1 MWNKLRNSTH
11 RNEQGFTL
19 VEILVA
25 IGLFIFVTTA
35 ITVSVVMLSNS
46 TSKFS
51 TSSMTQNQAADTI
64 SEMTR
69 DLSSATEF
77 TYADD
82 YRVSFIAAE
91 DNKTY
96 EISYFYWNPT
106 DNYQV
111 SVPAG
116 VNTAELPKDAPA
128 IVQYRRENGSNVG
141 TTKVAVQ
148 GYSIYQQD
156 RPLFSYFNKANATM
170 ETQVVNE
177 QLKDITRVDYGF
189 LLKIDGRKGM
199 IELASAATPRYAA
212 TNIDNGGEVS
222 PTGTCATPTL
232 VGSLTPQ
239 TTVANLS
246 WTQVKG
252 SNTYTLYRMNDK
264 QKANPM
270 VVAVVN
276 NFSTTTYSDTTVTWG
291 EKYQYFIVAG
301 CAVGISD
308 ASNIVGLTVTP
319 DQPRIVNF
327 NNTDRKTLTA
337 ELEDVNEATTQNK
350 SEGQTYT
357 VARGFQ
363 NQVTWT
369 PMNGAEGYKILRKL
383 PSQTWLE
390 AITLTTIN
398 NGTKD
403 SYIDTAKTYG
413 DVYDYKVVAFNTGEN
428 GSGGDS
434 VASNEQALISPPKAS
449 SYIFTA
455 KDSARSTT
463 TDNQITISN
472 RALNTEAYRIYS
484 IYSLASTTSCPTEQN
499 DKDLMNKYA
508 MPTNVNSITDGNAPW
523 GSITCY
529 IIQPFNDAGDGPTAQ
544 NVDGLI
550 AKQYPAPFSMMDIGS
565 TKYQQMNQ
573 EVGLPAGAQCWLS
586 FAVPGTG
593 ENSCTHEGFGPIM
606 PLGLFND
613 IPGSPATTDITVAW
627 SNSYNAF
634 GGYSFRQDR
643 TQSGGMLDQGD
654 GAYYIPVNPSN
665 PDSNLLKYTGAG
677 TTVVMKNQMPGSLY
691 NYTVVAYSANGL
703 GRTASKDFVSSP
715 DIPRYTGVARE
726 WRTVSPIL
734 RRRMELD
741 PAPLRGLS
749 DITVGKFDLYREGI
763 FNAFAI
769 DSNSGYQNLYTEPFR
784 GGGSTGNPDGN
795 VFSYNQLTR
804 LGITNYSAYEGSE
817 IYANTRP
824 GPTSNWTAVPATLNN
839 YVNGNYL
846 RSYSGGNARGT
857 IVEIRPGAAPQPTP
871 TPPDGQGQKPEPV
884 GIECATLPEDGELFA
899 LTDCPPGSGIP
910 AAPSDFIW
918 DKQTGATAYVI
929 WSDNPYATKYV
940 VTVAIEGGSTT
951 STDIMPNHGLSTVRF
966 DTTVPYGR
974 SATITVKTVNNQG
987 SSPAT
992 KPIIVYLPNTPT
1004 GFSKV
1009 ASTADTYTV
1018 AWNATNYADYYTITV
1033 TEDGVENIYQTDN
1046 LEQIITLTNPNAN
1059 KVTATVTALNTHFP
1073 AVNGDSPSS
1082 KPSAPITLR

>member
-111 SVPAG
+111 SVPSG

-291 EKYQYFIVAG
+291 EKYQYFVVAG

-308 ASNIVGLTVTP
+308 ASNVVGLTVTP
-319 DQPRIVNF
+319 DQPIIVNF
-327 NNTDRKTLTA
+327 NKTDRKTLTA
-337 ELEDVNEATTQNK
+337 KQENDTETGTLNPSK
-350 SEGQTYT
+350 GQTYT
-357 VARGFQ
+357 VARGFT

-383 PSQTWLE
+383 STEKSWLNAQTV
-390 AITLTTIN
+390 ATIN
-398 NGTKD
+398 NGTTD
-403 SYIDTAKTYG
+403 SYDDLNKTYG
-413 DVYDYKVVAFNTGEN
+413 DVYDYMVVAFNTGEN

-434 VASNEQALISPPKAS
+434 VPSAGQKLISPPKAS
-449 SYIFTA
+449 SYSFQA
-455 KDSARSTT
+455 VDSTRSTT
-463 TDNQITISN
+463 TDNYISVVS
-472 RALNTEAYRIYS
+472 RADNTDAYRLYS
-484 IYSLASTTSCPTEQN
+484 ISSLAATTVCPTEQN
-499 DKDLMNKYA
+499 DRDMLNGA
-508 MPTNVNSITDGNAPW
+508 AFAGGVNLLVDSSAQW

-529 IIQPFNDAGDGPTAQ
+529 IIQPYNDAGDGPIAQ

-550 AKQYPAPFSMMDIGS
+550 AKQYPAPFTILGVTS
-565 TKYQQMNQ
+565 TQYQQMNQ
-573 EVGLPAGAQCWLS
+573 D
-586 FAVPGTG
+586 
-593 ENSCTHEGFGPIM
+593 M
-606 PLGLFND
+606 PLPDKAYCWTSFVVDGSGEAGCYSDQYATPMPIGLFDSSRSN
-613 IPGSPATTDITVAW
+613 PKTTNITVGW
-627 SNSYNAF
+627 NNSYNAF
-634 GGYSFRQDR
+634 GGYSFRQTR
-643 TQSGGMLDQGD
+643 TQTGGIVDQGD
-654 GAYYIPVNPSN
+654 GAYYIAQ
-665 PDSNLLKYTGAG
+665 DTLKYTGSG
-677 TTVVMKNQMPGSLY
+677 TTVVMNNQMPGSY
-691 NYTVVAYSANGL
+691 YTYVVTAYSANGL
-703 GRTASKDFVSSP
+703 GRTSSKEFVSSP
-715 DIPRYTGVARE
+715 DIPSYTGIARE
-726 WRTVSPIL
+726 WRQPQPSL
-734 RRRMELD
+734 RRRMEID
-741 PAPLRGLS
+741 PAPQRGLS
-749 DITVGKFDLYREGI
+749 DVTVGAIDLYREGQSNVYTTPSNAGYTNWYTNP
-763 FNAFAI
+763 FN
-769 DSNSGYQNLYTEPFR
+769 
-784 GGGSTGNPDGN
+784 GGGTVSDPDGN
-795 VFSYNQLTR
+795 VYSYNMLTR
-804 LGITNYSAYEGSE
+804 GGISNYSAAQGG
-817 IYANTRP
+817 IIFARRGNP
-824 GPTSNWTAVPATLNN
+824 PTSNWTTVPGGLQN
-839 YVNGNYL
+839 YINGNYL
-846 RSYSGGNARGT
+846 RDYSGGVPRGT
-857 IVEIRPGAAPQPTP
+857 VVDIRMGAAPVPTP
-871 TPPDGQGQKPEPV
+871 TPPDGQGQKPDPI
-884 GIECATLPEDGELFA
+884 GLDCATLAEDSTLFIEA
-899 LTDCPPGSGIP
+899 ECTPGSGIP
-910 AAPSDFIW
+910 VAPKDYVWSNQD
-918 DKQTGATAYVI
+918 GASTTVS
-929 WSDNPYATKYV
+929 WKDDPFATRYV
-940 VTVAIEGGSTT
+940 VTVKSSGGATNSV
-951 STDIMPNHGLSTVRF
+951 DVMPNHGIPTLNFNV
-966 DTTVPYGR
+966 TVPYGQ
-974 SATITVKTVNNQG
+974 ATEITVKTVNDQG
-987 SSPAT
+987 TSVAT
-992 KPIIVYLPNTPT
+992 NPVTVYLPNTPT

-1009 ASTADTYTV
+1009 AQTADTYTLG
-1018 AWNATNYADYYTITV
+1018 WNSVNYADYYTVTV
-1033 TEDGVENIYQTDN
+1033 IEDGVESIYQTDT
-1046 LEQIITLTNPNAN
+1046 LEQVITLTNPNAT
-1059 KVTATVTALNTHFP
+1059 KVTATVYAFNTHFP
-1073 AVNGDSPSS
+1073 AVNQTYPTS
-1082 KPSAPITLR
+1082 KPSAVLTLR